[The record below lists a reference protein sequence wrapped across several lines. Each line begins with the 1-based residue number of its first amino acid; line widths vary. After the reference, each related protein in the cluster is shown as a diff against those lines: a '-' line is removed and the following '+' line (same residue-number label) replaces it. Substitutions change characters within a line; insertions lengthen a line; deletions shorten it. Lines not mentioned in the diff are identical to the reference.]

1 MSAPLL
7 LAGFLKWETG
17 DGDVRLCDGGTISYD
32 GGSYTSR
39 DPVFGAIAGFTSIN
53 EGVGDEAPAGTLTFS
68 PAPDAEPAT
77 INSPLLQ
84 GTRLR
89 MWIAEID
96 RETGLIDGVPDL
108 MLDSI
113 VDVTK
118 LKLGRGSVVLDV
130 DIVSRSERLFIVNE
144 GNVLSGE
151 FHRRIYPGETGL
163 DNAIG
168 VPTVVAWGVVSSPR
182 GTSYASGGGYG
193 GGGAGGGYGGV
204 TPRLVDMS
212 YA

>member
-1 MSAPLL
+1 MTQPTL
-7 LAGFLKWETG
+7 LAGFLKWEAG
-17 DGDVRLCDGGTISYD
+17 DETVRLCDGGTLTFDSE
-32 GGSYTSR
+32 SYTSR
-39 DPVFGAIAGFTSIN
+39 HSIFGAIAGFMPIN

-68 PAPDAEPAT
+68 PAPDADPYV

-96 RETGLIDGVPDL
+96 RGSGLIIGTPDQ

-113 VDVTK
+113 VDVTR
-118 LKLGRGSVVLDV
+118 LKLGRGSVALDA
-130 DIVSRSERLFIVNE
+130 DIVSRAERLFLVNE

-151 FHRRIYPGETGL
+151 YHRRIYAGETGL

-168 VPTVVAWGVVSSPR
+168 VPTTVAWGVAGAPR
-182 GTSYASGGGYG
+182 GTISPIGGGMA
-193 GGGAGGGYGGV
+193 GAYYRSQISGSV
-204 TPRLVDMS
+204 
-212 YA
+212 